1 MSQSSIGGREQA
13 TPVTRLQV
21 AAAESP
27 IREDGPV
34 SGTFWDS
41 PTMDELARAQNVQPM
56 TDVQAL
62 FGTWPGE
69 EDDGF
74 EAAVD
79 ELRHPDGMNHRPGDR
94 QMRKCRLS

>member
-13 TPVTRLQV
+13 TPATRLED

-27 IREDGPV
+27 VREGGPV
-34 SGTFWDS
+34 LGIFWDS
-41 PTMDELARAQNVQPM
+41 PTLEELARAQNVQAM

-62 FGTWPGE
+62 FGTWPGD

-74 EAAVD
+74 EETMD
-79 ELRHPDGMNHRPGDR
+79 ELRHPAGTNDWRGDR
-94 QMRKCRLS
+94 QMRECRLS